1 MQGDPAGL
9 AELRALGARSVP
21 VVSRGKEW
29 VFAQMLKDLAQFL
42 DVPFDTKPK
51 LSPQELIDKLD
62 MIMDAARRF
71 IAQIPEERLDENMR
85 DRDRPIRN
93 LCYHIFRLEEAFIEV
108 VEDDV
113 YLTRDLLNRP
123 PPPDIRTT
131 ADLVAYGER
140 VQRRLHEWWDG
151 FDDKD
156 CAGEVDSYYGRQPL
170 HNVLERHTWHPGQ
183 HVRQLMLLLEDNG
196 IEPDRPLRDEDF
208 AGLPMPQKAWDDEAA

>member
-1 MQGDPAGL
+1 M
-9 AELRALGARSVP
+9 P
-21 VVSRGKEW
+21 VVSRGKDW

-42 DVPFDTKPK
+42 DVPFDTKPR

-62 MIMDAARRF
+62 MIMDAAQRF

-85 DRDRPIRN
+85 NRDRPIRN

-123 PPPDIRTT
+123 PPSDIRTT
-131 ADLVAYGER
+131 ADLVAYGKR
-140 VQRRLHEWWDG
+140 VQERLHAWWDG

-196 IEPDRPLRDEDF
+196 IEPDRPLKDEDF